1 MVSFFN
7 WLGYQESAKFVSKDH
22 IFAIFR
28 DEYQI
33 KSKQICVNEIILP
46 HFMAKIFITFS
57 IQLTSAQKWGYANVS
72 MYVATYIL
80 HVVAVSEC

>member
-1 MVSFFN
+1 MN
-7 WLGYQESAKFVSKDH
+7 
-22 IFAIFR
+22 
-28 DEYQI
+28 QI

-72 MYVATYIL
+72 MYVAHCFVSSNSFHRQITQK
-80 HVVAVSEC
+80 AVHQITDPEKKM